1 MNLKISITAKP
12 MLNFLPDQ
20 FESLTN
26 SDYPADAAD
35 MSNIEFG
42 SKNRN
47 QVSKYQLKQTKWFI
61 VEMKKI

>member
-20 FESLTN
+20 FESLTRAN
-26 SDYPADAAD
+26 RICDYPADAAN
-35 MSNIEFG
+35 MSNFEFG

-47 QVSKYQLKQTKWFI
+47 QVSKYQLKQTK
-61 VEMKKI
+61 

>member
-1 MNLKISITAKP
+1 
-12 MLNFLPDQ
+12 MLELLPDQ

-26 SDYPADAAD
+26 SDYPADAAN

-47 QVSKYQLKQTKWFI
+47 QVSRYQLKQTK
-61 VEMKKI
+61 